1 MKAVLLFAM
10 ISAMALPSI
19 ADPFGSM
26 EKFSPHFSTNTPIL
40 WNATNQLPGDFWVYR
55 RILPHVFS
63 AMVISNAMVLAS
75 LEKNGFPKPSTNDF
89 YVHEDKGP
97 NYPGA
102 IPCYFGISPADANLY
117 FEAPHPDMN
126 STDIPSDKIL
136 IKRARACASLLGV
149 DLTQTVPEKP
159 SFIFN
164 SDKEGNRLTNQI
176 CARRVFLSRQLD
188 GVAFYD
194 HHDNGWSEG
203 LSFALG
209 SGGKLRSFYLDWPE
223 LQRTDRRQ
231 TASVQQIIALIRA
244 HRIIVLPNVDE
255 ETYFQRVKALAKAK
269 TFSITNITPY
279 YLDGELGDTNQNYA
293 PPKYATPIAELD
305 AVAGFGNSNAAVRM
319 FSFIL
324 SSDATRA
331 LTK

>member
-1 MKAVLLFAM
+1 
-10 ISAMALPSI
+10 
-19 ADPFGSM
+19 
-26 EKFSPHFSTNTPIL
+26 
-40 WNATNQLPGDFWVYR
+40 
-55 RILPHVFS
+55 
-63 AMVISNAMVLAS
+63 
-75 LEKNGFPKPSTNDF
+75 LEKSGFPKPSANNF
-89 YVHEDKGP
+89 YMHENMRPD
-97 NYPGA
+97 YPGA
-102 IPCYFGISPADANLY
+102 IPCFFGISPADANLY
-117 FEAPHPDMN
+117 FEAPHPDIN
-126 STDIPSDKIL
+126 STDIPSDKVL
-136 IKRARACASLLGV
+136 IKRAWECASQLGV
-149 DLTQTVPEKP
+149 DLTQAAPEKP

-223 LQRTDRRQ
+223 LQRTERRQ

-255 ETYFQRVKALAKAK
+255 ETYFQRIKTLANAT

-279 YLDGELGDTNQNYA
+279 YLDGELGDTNQNYL